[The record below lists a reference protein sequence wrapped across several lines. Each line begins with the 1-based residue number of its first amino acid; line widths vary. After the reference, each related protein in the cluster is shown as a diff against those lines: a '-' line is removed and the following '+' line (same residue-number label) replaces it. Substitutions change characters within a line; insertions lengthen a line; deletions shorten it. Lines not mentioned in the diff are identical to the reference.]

1 MFHQTQQDRS
11 NYLGIFLISFSI
23 LILEITLTKI
33 FSVTLWYHF
42 SFLVISLAMFGL
54 GFGGLLVYQLKDSF
68 KTHISKNLYTL
79 SIALAICMLI
89 TLKAALIYHLPNT
102 IDGQV
107 ILSFLG
113 IYLLCTAPF
122 VLSSMILCILFLN
135 WPQRSGSIY
144 GADLLG
150 AAFGCIGCVVLIS
163 YFSAPQVILI
173 ACLCCILAAMVFH
186 LQQIRLYSLL
196 LIGCFIALI
205 VFSNSLFQVVQTK
218 RYSELAFAKLYEK
231 WSPLSRITV
240 FPEKSTPLEKSIR
253 PFGWGMSKMQ
263 KPTPNFKQLWVEQDS
278 SAGTPIVSFDGDYA
292 KVDFLKYDITA
303 LPYYLRKKANVFILG
318 VGGGRDVLTALVF
331 KNKQIT
337 GVDIHPVMIDL
348 VRNRFA
354 DYAGHIYKN
363 NNVHIFNA
371 EGRSFLAKSNRTFD
385 IIQVPLIDSWSAT
398 VAGAFAMTENTL
410 YTTEAFATYIKHLSP
425 QGLLSVTRFY
435 YTPENQT
442 IKTALLARTAL
453 ESLGIRTPGKNM
465 AIIKNVGPRTSVATI
480 LVKRTP
486 FSTVEINTI
495 KKITKDL
502 AFGIVYLPSDPL
514 NEPLFEEALT
524 TNNLGQFV
532 EDYYYDIRPTSDNR
546 PFFFQMFYPSKIN
559 DLLSNKGITGQVFN
573 YYGVAVLYFLL
584 IISSILVLLFYIT
597 PFMFANKPA
606 KPSLLWGIY
615 FIMLGLGF
623 MFIEIPF
630 VQIGSVYLESPI
642 YGLSVSLFGLLFFGG
657 MGSIYSARFQLN
669 KSVTLLLSCLA
680 IVAIIAATLPFDF
693 DFLMNHTYGNSWSQ
707 KIMLFI
713 LLLLPTATCMG
724 IALPTGI
731 RLVQTQCAGNIP
743 WFWALNGA
751 ASVLGSIIA
760 MAISVSFG
768 YNIALF
774 LGVGAYVLAFV
785 VIIALTT
792 EAVRTVGKSRHP
804 LRGLRATRFE

>member
-1 MFHQTQQDRS
+1 MPHQIQQDRG

-54 GFGGLLVYQLKDSF
+54 GFGGLLVYQFKDSF

-79 SIALAICMLI
+79 SIVLAICMLFS
-89 TLKAALIYHLPNT
+89 LKAALIYHLPNT
-102 IDGQV
+102 IDTLV
-107 ILSFLG
+107 IFSFIG

-135 WPQRSGSIY
+135 WPQRAGATY

-150 AAFGCIGCVVLIS
+150 AAFGCIGCVILIS
-163 YFSAPQVILI
+163 YFSAPQVILM
-173 ACLCCILAAMVFH
+173 ACLSCILAAMLFH
-186 LQQIRLYSLL
+186 LEHSRLNALL
-196 LIGCFIALI
+196 LLAGFIVLI

-218 RYSELAFAKLYEK
+218 RYSEITFLKLYEK

-240 FPEKSTPLEKSIR
+240 FPEESNPIEKNIR

-263 KPTPNFKQLWVEQDS
+263 QPTPYFKQLWVEQDS
-278 SAGTPIVSFDGDYA
+278 SAGTPIVSFDGDYD
-292 KVDFLKYDITA
+292 KVNFLKYDITA

-331 KNKQIT
+331 KNKHIT
-337 GVDIHPVMIDL
+337 GVDVHPIMVDL

-363 NNVHIFNA
+363 SNVNIFVA
-371 EGRSFLAKSNRTFD
+371 EGRSFLAKSNKTYD
-385 IIQVPLIDSWSAT
+385 IIQIPLIDSWSAT

-410 YTTEAFATYIKHLSP
+410 YTSEAFTTYLQHLSG
-425 QGLLSVTRFY
+425 QGLLSITRFY

-453 ESLGIRTPGKNM
+453 ESLGIPSPGRNM
-465 AIIKNVGPRTSVATI
+465 VIIKNVGPTTSVATL
-480 LVKRTP
+480 LVKRSP
-486 FSTVEINTI
+486 FAKEEIDEI
-495 KKITKDL
+495 KKLAKNL
-502 AFGIVYLPSDPL
+502 AFEIVYLPSDPL
-514 NEPLFEEALT
+514 NAPLFEKALT
-524 TNNLGQFV
+524 TNNLNQFV
-532 EDYYYDIRPTSDNR
+532 KDYYYDIRPTSDNR
-546 PFFFQMFYPSKIN
+546 PFFFQMFYPSKIK
-559 DLLSNKGITGQVFN
+559 DLLINNKAISGQVFN

-584 IISSILVLLFYIT
+584 MISVALVLLFYIA
-597 PFMFANKPA
+597 PFLFSNKPQ
-606 KPSLLWGIY
+606 KPSLRWGIY

-630 VQIGSVYLESPI
+630 VQIGAVYLESPI

-657 MGSIYSARFQLN
+657 MGSIFSSRFQQKNSL
-669 KSVTLLLSCLA
+669 KILKICLSIIVLLTF
-680 IVAIIAATLPFDF
+680 TLPFDF
-693 DFLMNHTYGNSWSQ
+693 NFLMHHTYGNIWPQ
-707 KIMLFI
+707 KFI
-713 LLLLPTATCMG
+713 LFLALSLPIALCMG
-724 IALPTGI
+724 VALPIGI
-731 RLVQTQCAGNIP
+731 RIVQAECALNIP

-760 MAISVSFG
+760 MAVAVSFG
-768 YNIALF
+768 YSVALF
-774 LGVGAYVLAFV
+774 LGMIAYFLA
-785 VIIALTT
+785 
-792 EAVRTVGKSRHP
+792 
-804 LRGLRATRFE
+804 RACAD